1 MNFNNSN
8 SPLTGAFYT
17 CTHKWA
23 TDCVYREAG
32 VTREK
37 RSREVAK
44 SRGATSERVSR
55 GSPALPTSSLVP
67 CVGKIGDY
75 LDV

>member
-37 RSREVAK
+37 RSREVARRDK
-44 SRGATSERVSR
+44 RARVSWLACLANLVV
-55 GSPALPTSSLVP
+55 GALRRKNRRLPRCL
-67 CVGKIGDY
+67 G
-75 LDV
+75 